1 VLVAAP
7 SVSLAALLIIPG
19 RFGIDSAAGWDPGW
33 TGFLGRDP
41 AGVPWW
47 PGGFT
52 RSRIDFGSTQLS
64 ATLVHEIPARGRPDE
79 QTEVAQPVAMAL
91 VSAPRTPSGLLMH
104 RRGRTQAPQS
114 RSSRRRAAH
123 AARRRRRGWPCD
135 SS

>member
-7 SVSLAALLIIPG
+7 SVSLAARLIVPS
-19 RFGIDSAAGWDPGW
+19 RFGIGSAAGSEPGW

-41 AGVPWW
+41 AGVPCW
-47 PGGFT
+47 PAAFT
-52 RSRIDFGSTQLS
+52 RSRIDCGSSQLTVTS
-64 ATLVHEIPARGRPDE
+64 VHEIPARGRPDE
-79 QTEVAQPVAMAL
+79 QTEVAQSVAMAL
-91 VSAPRTPSGLLMH
+91 VSGPRNPAGLPMH
-104 RRGRTQAPQS
+104 RRGRTQALQS